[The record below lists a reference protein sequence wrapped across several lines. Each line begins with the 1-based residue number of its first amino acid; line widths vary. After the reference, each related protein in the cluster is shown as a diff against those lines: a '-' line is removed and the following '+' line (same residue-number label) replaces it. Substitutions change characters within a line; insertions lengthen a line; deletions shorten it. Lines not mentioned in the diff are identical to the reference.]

1 MEEDQLSSTDD
12 TDDRLA
18 VQVMYKRLSDLASK
32 NRLLDLD
39 ELMLDAHLSNFCS
52 QTGQILNELR
62 SNGQL
67 CDAVLRTQDGAE
79 FLIHRVI
86 MSGKIDSLDP
96 SVPCL
101 FINFLQFW
109 STSKQLFLQGSLYQ
123 WLKRYQLQD
132 HRYTGRRVRDH
143 EASNSYESF
152 FELFSVVKAG

>member
-12 TDDRLA
+12 TDDQRLA

-52 QTGQILNELR
+52 QTGQVLNELR

-67 CDAVLRTQDGAE
+67 CDAVLRTQDDAE
-79 FLIHRVI
+79 FLVHRVI

-96 SVPCL
+96 NVSCL
-101 FINFLQFW
+101 FIHLLQFW
-109 STSKQLFLQGSLYQ
+109 SISKQLFLQGSLYQ
-123 WLKRYQLQD
+123 WPKRYQLQD
-132 HRYTGRRVRDH
+132 H
-143 EASNSYESF
+143 
-152 FELFSVVKAG
+152 